1 MVIRDLLSSKLLR
14 KQASTRNGG
23 KNVEGVK
30 RFVGKLRNLLYH

>member
-14 KQASTRNGG
+14 KPASPEMVE
-23 KNVEGVK
+23 KKIEGVK